1 VSKFYEKT
9 QQVWYDEDK
18 DVWYYSVIQ
27 RFSPDETNVE
37 PLDYGTAE
45 DEDDAMRLAGL
56 A

>member
-1 VSKFYEKT
+1 MSKFYEKT
-9 QQVWYDEDK
+9 QQVWQDEETGE
-18 DVWYYSVIQ
+18 WYYSIIQ

-45 DEDDAMRLAGL
+45 DEADAMRLAGL